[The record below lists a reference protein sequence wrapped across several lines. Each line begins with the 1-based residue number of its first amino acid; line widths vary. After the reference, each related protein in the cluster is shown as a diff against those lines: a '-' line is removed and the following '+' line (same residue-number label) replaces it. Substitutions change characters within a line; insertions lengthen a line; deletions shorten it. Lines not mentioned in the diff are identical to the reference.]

1 MKRSWMPAIFVGAI
15 LVSFAWSGV
24 ATMHQVNN
32 PPYPLPTA
40 QHAVVSGSIQR

>member
-24 ATMHQVNN
+24 GMMHQSNN
-32 PPYPLPTA
+32 PPYPLPIA
-40 QHAVVSGSIQR
+40 SHAVVNGSVQ